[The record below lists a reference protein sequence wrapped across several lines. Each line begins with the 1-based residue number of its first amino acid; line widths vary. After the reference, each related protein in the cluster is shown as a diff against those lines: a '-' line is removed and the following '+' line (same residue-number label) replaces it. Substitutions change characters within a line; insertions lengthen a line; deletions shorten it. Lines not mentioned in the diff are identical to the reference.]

1 MLHRRKLH
9 YQPPPLCKGA
19 HEGRAQCAKQAVAVE
34 GPEYRT
40 SEAQAGT
47 KTPVKQGASQVH
59 GANPEARRAGGART
73 RPKGVRSAG
82 TPGRYEGGRRPTRP
96 RQFGAEGREVA
107 GVSSTRSEA
116 ESAGATPQSA
126 SLTAPLTQGSLW
138 AAVRRGRCEPGGREA
153 AGAPRTRSEAESAG
167 AEHRASVSAGAHEG
181 RAQCAKQAEVS
192 PMKQGVPQASL

>member
-138 AAVRRGRCEPGGREA
+138 AAVRRARCEPGGPKGWSVEDMPKGHPQGRNTAQALAQGRTKA
-153 AGAPRTRSEAESAG
+153 AR
-167 AEHRASVSAGAHEG
+167 
-181 RAQCAKQAEVS
+181 CARNRPK
-192 PMKQGVPQASL
+192 